1 MEISLENLYVDI
13 GAWYHFDIV
22 KRNRILIRVVLAW
35 FSEPFH
41 WVMEWKDI
49 ITQQHFVSLL
59 EKHFFSRWI
68 QVCFLIMMLKLVN
81 GETKWRTNLIFYFV
95 RFCEVGWVSVLIMMK
110 LSNGKYISS
119 ICFTSQ
125 KLRSR
130 TDNRR
135 HVAKDL
141 VDWPF
146 SRNKNKL
153 KNHSFWR
160 WWAL

>member
-22 KRNRILIRVVLAW
+22 RRNRILIRVVLAW

-68 QVCFLIMMLKLVN
+68 QVCFLILMLKLVN
-81 GETKWRTNLIFYFV
+81 GETKWLTNLIFFCFV
-95 RFCEVGWVSVLIMMK
+95 RFYEVGWVSVLIMMK
-110 LSNGKYISS
+110 LSSGISS
-119 ICFTSQ
+119 ICFTSH
-125 KLRSR
+125 KLRSKI
-130 TDNRR
+130 DNRR
-135 HVAKDL
+135 RVAKGL

-146 SRNKNKL
+146 SENNNKL